1 MGNWSK
7 TWVFSS
13 YSPRQ
18 QYQRPLNFQ
27 ARPRNRVWKDVE
39 IKMMKMQCINV
50 KYFTHRIGVE
60 GGALEPTFSS
70 LPAASLTAAVQSSRA
85 LGVV

>member
-39 IKMMKMQCINV
+39 IKIMKMQCINIQ
-50 KYFTHRIGVE
+50 YFTHRIGVE